1 MNIEDEYPSGADE
14 AMRREYERKKRVQK
28 EEQEERHKQDAI
40 SANEMVELPDK
51 SKKSNAATD
60 ISLSDKEITEL
71 DKDLEEI
78 CKCRMFN
85 GVSMPKR
92 ITYKSVDQNP
102 LYGLDSYDD
111 VSENLEYAF
120 LELQNMKLYTQGF
133 DSRDLRWCF
142 SDEATKWNHYPSEI
156 HSYDARQSL
165 RDALQFIKEVKP
177 KAFRVSDQKIVVVKI
192 SKDFSAKADL
202 FRTAHT
208 IIAEFFSSCIKSN
221 PGCSIDYVI
230 AEDPSLFGTS
240 DLNVDVYSGVERG
253 YKEDIDEAKLIISRI
268 YKDNGIVF
276 NGVSSQRKSAFA
288 REIVK
293 KYVRDHSNLSFLELQ
308 ANLSPELGSPIINDI
323 ESIKK
328 WIEDGH
334 QSVWKGE
341 ILTSGDG
348 VQFKVYD
355 QWKDND
361 RCHNF
366 QKVLA
371 FAKKM
376 GYIK

>member
-28 EEQEERHKQDAI
+28 EEQEERQKHDAI
-40 SANEMVELPDK
+40 PADEMVELPDN
-51 SKKSNAATD
+51 SEKSNAAID
-60 ISLSDKEITEL
+60 MSLSDKEIAEL
-71 DKDLEEI
+71 DKELEEI
-78 CKCRMFN
+78 CKCRIFN

-92 ITYKSVDQNP
+92 ITYVSIEQNP
-102 LYGLDSYDD
+102 LYALDSYDD
-111 VSENLEYAF
+111 VPDGLEYAL
-120 LELQNMKLYTQGF
+120 LELQEMKLYTQGF
-133 DSRDLRWCF
+133 DSRDLRCCLSEEW
-142 SDEATKWNHYPSEI
+142 TKWHLYPSEI

-165 RDALQFIKEVKP
+165 KDALQFIKVVKP
-177 KAFRVSDQKIVVVKI
+177 KAFRASDQKIVVIRI

-202 FRTAHT
+202 FRTAHI

-221 PGCSIDYVI
+221 PDCSIDYII
-230 AEDPSLFGTS
+230 AENPFLFGTS
-240 DLNVDVYSGVERG
+240 DLNVDVYSGTEREC
-253 YKEDIDEAKLIISRI
+253 KEDIDEVKLKISRI
-268 YKDNGIVF
+268 YKENEIIF
-276 NGVSSQRKSAFA
+276 NGVSSLRKTAFA
-288 REIVK
+288 RAIIK
-293 KYVRDHSNLSFLELQ
+293 KYVRDHQNLSFLELK
-308 ANLSPELGSPIINDI
+308 AKLSPELGNPIINDI
-323 ESIKK
+323 ESIRK

-371 FAKKM
+371 FAKKG